1 LSGAQV
7 FENLAPT
14 AATTE
19 AVPPG
24 LGKVMKARVAV
35 LLICEPLYLSRIALS
50 LLAVA
55 VARVRA
61 TGMVGALVVR
71 AAH

>member
-1 LSGAQV
+1 
-7 FENLAPT
+7 
-14 AATTE
+14 
-19 AVPPG
+19 

-35 LLICEPLYLSRIALS
+35 PLICEPLYLSKIALS

-61 TGMVGALVVR
+61 TGIVEALVVR